1 MDQFQ
6 VNAEEQDL
14 WHSKKLLRQGSYFS
28 IRANINKACEKTSA
42 ALQYQK
48 LQKRL
53 HYFPQSPC
61 SMVSPTCR
69 DFLHY
74 HVRQPVRF
82 CHTTYVIYAGV
93 APREV

>member
-1 MDQFQ
+1 MDHFQ

-14 WHSKKLLRQGSYFS
+14 WHSRKLLRQGSYFS

-53 HYFPQSPC
+53 HYSPK
-61 SMVSPTCR
+61 SPYPMVSPTCR
-69 DFLHY
+69 DFY
-74 HVRQPVRF
+74 
-82 CHTTYVIYAGV
+82 TTMSVNLYVSVIL
-93 APREV
+93 RTSFMQE